1 VNRYDRARDRVP
13 ASFHQLLEASA
24 YRVCNNAR
32 HGFHPPVT
40 LDGVIEGRPL
50 RVLLGVT
57 ESTLHV
63 SVVLPALEGDDGEH
77 WLSVAEV
84 LHLRGPVL
92 ATSPWASW
100 VAPAP
105 DAVAA
110 AQGRRRRAAEAMQDA
125 VDADIGDYPAS
136 ARILAAARE
145 VELADAELQRLIDGK
160 P

>member
-13 ASFHQLLEASA
+13 ASFRALLEAA
-24 YRVCNNAR
+24 AHRVCDNAR

-63 SVVLPALEGDDGEH
+63 SVSRTDVRKSKIGRSLPSWEDIVSVRACCWPDTVEVHQVLPALEGDDGEH

-100 VAPAP
+100 MAPAL
-105 DAVAA
+105 
-110 AQGRRRRAAEAMQDA
+110 E
-125 VDADIGDYPAS
+125 
-136 ARILAAARE
+136 
-145 VELADAELQRLIDGK
+145 GK